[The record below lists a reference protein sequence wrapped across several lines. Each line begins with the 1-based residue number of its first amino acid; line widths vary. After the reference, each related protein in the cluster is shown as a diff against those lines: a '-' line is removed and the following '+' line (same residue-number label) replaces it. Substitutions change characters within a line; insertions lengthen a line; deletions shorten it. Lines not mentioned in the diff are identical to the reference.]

1 MMRDLRAA
9 YALFMSQ
16 TPSELAGGFAA
27 VFAFFAL
34 IAAAWF
40 ASPN

>member
-1 MMRDLRAA
+1 MRDLRRA

-16 TPSELAGGFAA
+16 TPVELAGGFAVVLA
-27 VFAFFAL
+27 VLAMF
-34 IAAAWF
+34 AAAWI